1 MNTSTTRTY
10 EQQWCCEFTD
20 LAAQLPGAQFKRV
33 LPGDSSMSDLKIME
47 ILKTR
52 GIDHTTTTPAEALSQ
67 LVKVIPDIKTS
78 DMIIPVGLQK
88 IQDALRHGFK
98 PGDMTLIAA
107 MPSPNSLPKSNVM
120 LSTMQQLLADGQITQ
135 EQFDQYIEQ
144 ARNYHAQFHGEAPIS
159 EEEWLKHI
167 KKLGLEPLPR
177 AVKE

>member
-52 GIDHTTTTPAEALSQ
+52 GIDHTKTSPAEALSQ

-78 DMIIPVGLQK
+78 DMIIPHGLQD
-88 IQDALRHGFK
+88 INDALIHGFK
-98 PGDMTLIAA
+98 PGDLARFAA
-107 MPSPNSLPKSNVM
+107 LPSAGGPPKTNFM
-120 LSTMQQLLADGQITQ
+120 LGEMQRLLADGHITQ
-135 EQFDQYIEQ
+135 EQFDQYLEQ
-144 ARNYHAQFHGEAPIS
+144 EKNFHAQHDGEATLS
-159 EEEWLKHI
+159 EEEWLERI